1 MNINTIKTFSWK
13 KAVLVSLGVGL
24 LVAGLSLFIQTNS
37 LGTLQAFWTP
47 QSEQPLSSSPSGTG
61 SSFEQ
66 TSKPVRLRIPAIGV
80 DAAVQSVG
88 LSWRNDGTM
97 AVPSNFT
104 DVAWYNKGPNPGMPG
119 SAVLAGH
126 FDGKDVPQA
135 VFFHLGDLKRD
146 DLVEVTDEDGKKVQ
160 FRVIEVKTY
169 DYNAETTDIFASDG
183 SKTRL
188 NLITCGGNWDKT
200 KKTYDKR
207 VVVFTEKV
215 SD

>member
-1 MNINTIKTFSWK
+1 MNINTTKTFSWK

-37 LGTLQAFWTP
+37 LGTLQAFWSP
-47 QSEQPLSSSPSGTG
+47 QNEQPLPSLPSGTG

-126 FDGKDVPQA
+126 LDGKDVPQA
-135 VFFHLGDLKRD
+135 VFFRLGDLKRD

-160 FRVIEVKTY
+160 FRVIETKTY
-169 DYNAETTDIFASDG
+169 DYNAETSDIFANDG

-200 KKTYDKR
+200 KKIYDKR